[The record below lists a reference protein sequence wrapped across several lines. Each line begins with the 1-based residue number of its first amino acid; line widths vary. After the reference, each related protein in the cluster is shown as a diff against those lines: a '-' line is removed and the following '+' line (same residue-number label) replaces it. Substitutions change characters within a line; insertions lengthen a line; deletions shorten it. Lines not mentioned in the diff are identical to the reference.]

1 MKNIYFREWL
11 ISEEDSV
18 TSRSSFGSLH
28 GAVADLAKEIN
39 DAKSKEELDVIVK
52 KYGIST
58 DSDWADTSSLYDFIA
73 QDVDIHRDK
82 EHAPDERYFDNAAI
96 AEKIAKTEYPETD
109 STSIATTFKNRERSK
124 TQPRSV
130 EKYKLHVQIYNH
142 NSELLPKIIDFI
154 VKNTDQVYAFKF
166 SCSYQRTNQ
175 KRTGKQ
181 YVDDQAHRRDRLVI
195 YLSELGVKERK
206 VQGYLRSID
215 APYDLG
221 MDKDGSTTQIY
232 SSKLFKLIKDKLNVF
247 RVSRGEAPFGVIT
260 KTTNRLPWHIPHL
273 DNMGPEG
280 VAPES
285 FVGNEKH
292 LGTIRAEMYGSNLYL
307 NGDKSSFYFR
317 LNPDQIDQIDKS
329 GWKQE
334 GYLESDNSN
343 LFGSY
348 RTDKKQLI
356 DGSFNF
362 GIVDVVLHGNKLKM
376 ASMPT
381 FRNSIE
387 ITLTVPQMH
396 DILYHVA
403 LAKGV
408 IGV

>member
-28 GAVADLAKEIN
+28 GAVADFAKEIN
-39 DAKSKEELDVIVK
+39 DAKSKNELIMILK
-52 KYGIST
+52 KYKIQQSV
-58 DSDWADTSSLYDFIA
+58 DNCFSKELYSFIA
-73 QDVDIHRDK
+73 QDNTDNRDA
-82 EHAPDERYFDNAAI
+82 EDAPDERYFANAAI
-96 AEKIAKTEYPETD
+96 AEKIAITEYPEK
-109 STSIATTFKNRERSK
+109 SSSPIAMIFKNRERSK
-124 TQPRSV
+124 TQPRSA
-130 EKYKLHVQIYNH
+130 EEYKLHVQIYNH

-166 SCSYQRTNQ
+166 PASGQ
-175 KRTGKQ
+175 KIAKNDKIGAYIT
-181 YVDDQAHRRDRLVI
+181 QAHRRDRLVI
-195 YLSELGVKERK
+195 YLSELGFKEKK

-221 MDKDGSTTQIY
+221 MDGQGSMTEIY
-232 SSKLFKLIKDKLNVF
+232 AAKLTKLIRDKCLVF
-247 RVSRGEAPFGVIT
+247 SGKSPMPATGYAVT
-260 KTTNRLPWHIPHL
+260 KLPWHIPHL
-273 DNMGPEG
+273 HNMGPEG
-280 VAPES
+280 VSPES
-285 FVGNEKH
+285 FIGNEKH
-292 LGTIRAEMYGSNLYL
+292 LGTIRVEMYGSNLYL
-307 NGDKSSFYFR
+307 NGDKVSLYFR

-329 GWKQE
+329 DWKQE

-362 GIVDVVLHGNKLKM
+362 GIVDVVLHGNKLKI

-396 DILYHVA
+396 EILHHVA
-403 LAKGV
+403 LATGV

>member
-1 MKNIYFREWL
+1 MNNIYFREWL

-39 DAKSKEELDVIVK
+39 DTKSKDELDGIVK
-52 KYGIST
+52 KYGLST
-58 DSDWADTSSLYDFIA
+58 DSGAVGVDSLYSFISQVSSDF
-73 QDVDIHRDK
+73 HDK
-82 EHAPDERYFDNAAI
+82 EDAPDKRYIDNASIAI
-96 AEKIAKTEYPETD
+96 NIGKKEYPD
-109 STSIATTFKNRERSK
+109 ANRSSIATQLTNRERNK
-124 TQPRSV
+124 TKPRTQDH
-130 EKYKLHVQIYNH
+130 KLHVQIYNH

-166 SCSYQRTNQ
+166 AAP
-175 KRTGKQ
+175 GKLGH
-181 YVDDQAHRRDRLVI
+181 VGSQAHRRDRLVI
-195 YLSELGVKERK
+195 YLSDLGVKERK
-206 VQGYLRSID
+206 VHEYLRSID

-221 MDKDGSTTQIY
+221 IDGAATEGGGSMTDIY
-232 SSKLFKLIKDKLNVF
+232 SSKLWKLIKDKLNVF
-247 RVSRGEAPFGVIT
+247 RVSRGEAPWRVSSNT
-260 KTTNRLPWHIPHL
+260 KRLPWHIPHL

-280 VAPES
+280 VSPES

-307 NGDKSSFYFR
+307 AGDKVSLNFR
-317 LNPDQIDQIDKS
+317 LNPDQIDKINES

-348 RTDKKQLI
+348 DTNRKQLI

-387 ITLTVPQMH
+387 ITLTTPQMH
-396 DILYHVA
+396 EILYHVA

>member
-28 GAVADLAKEIN
+28 GAVADFAKEIN
-39 DAKSKEELDVIVK
+39 DTKSKNELDGIVK

-58 DSDWADTSSLYDFIA
+58 DSGAVGVDSLYSFIA
-73 QDVDIHRDK
+73 QDADIHRDK
-82 EHAPDERYFDNAAI
+82 ENSPDERYFDNAAI

-130 EKYKLHVQIYNH
+130 QEHKLHVQIYNH

-166 SCSYQRTNQ
+166 AASGQ
-175 KRTGKQ
+175 KIAKNDKLGAHIT
-181 YVDDQAHRRDRLVI
+181 QAHRRDRLVI
-195 YLSELGVKERK
+195 YLSELGFKEKK

-221 MDKDGSTTQIY
+221 MDGEGSMTQIY
-232 SSKLFKLIKDKLNVF
+232 SSKLWKLIKDKLNVF
-247 RVSRGEAPFGVIT
+247 RVSRGEAPWRVSSNT
-260 KTTNRLPWHIPHL
+260 KKLPWHIPHL

-285 FVGNEKH
+285 FIGNEKH

-307 NGDKSSFYFR
+307 AGDKVSLNFR
-317 LNPDQIDQIDKS
+317 LNPDQIDKINKS

-334 GYLESDNSN
+334 GYLESNNGN

-387 ITLTVPQMH
+387 ITLTTPQMH
-396 DILYHVA
+396 EILHHVA
-403 LAKGV
+403 LATGV
-408 IGV
+408 TGV

>member
-39 DAKSKEELDVIVK
+39 DAKSKNELDGIVK
-52 KYGIST
+52 KYGLSYSDSTNVDDTSLYYFISQAIPRFR
-58 DSDWADTSSLYDFIA
+58 DEEDAPDKRYIDNASIAINIGKKEYPDADTSS
-73 QDVDIHRDK
+73 
-82 EHAPDERYFDNAAI
+82 
-96 AEKIAKTEYPETD
+96 
-109 STSIATTFKNRERSK
+109 IATQLTNRERNK
-124 TQPRSV
+124 TKPRTQDH
-130 EKYKLHVQIYNH
+130 KLHVQIYNH

-166 SCSYQRTNQ
+166 AAPGE
-175 KRTGKQ
+175 TGHVGEQ
-181 YVDDQAHRRDRLVI
+181 GHRRDRLVI
-195 YLSELGVKERK
+195 YLSDLGFKEKK
-206 VQGYLRSID
+206 VHEYLRSID

-221 MDKDGSTTQIY
+221 MDGNGSMTEIY
-232 SSKLFKLIKDKLNVF
+232 ASKLWKLIKDKLNVF
-247 RVSRGEAPFGVIT
+247 RVSRGEAPFRVSST
-260 KTTNRLPWHIPHL
+260 LSAKRLPWHIPHL

-280 VAPES
+280 VSPES
-285 FVGNEKH
+285 FIGNEKH

-307 NGDKSSFYFR
+307 NGDKFSFYFR

-348 RTDKKQLI
+348 RTDKKQLYG
-356 DGSFNF
+356 GSFNF

-387 ITLTVPQMH
+387 ITLTTPQMH
-396 DILYHVA
+396 EILHHVA

>member
-1 MKNIYFREWL
+1 MNNIYFRKWL

-18 TSRSSFGSLH
+18 KSRSSFGSLH
-28 GAVADLAKEIN
+28 GAVADFAKEIN
-39 DAKSKEELDVIVK
+39 DAKSKNELDDIIVK

-58 DSDWADTSSLYDFIA
+58 DSVYADTTSLYYFISQVFSDFH
-73 QDVDIHRDK
+73 DEED
-82 EHAPDERYFDNAAI
+82 APDKRYIDNASIAI
-96 AEKIAKTEYPETD
+96 NIGKKEYPD
-109 STSIATTFKNRERSK
+109 ADHSSIATQLTNRESNK
-124 TQPRSV
+124 TKPRTQNH
-130 EKYKLHVQIYNH
+130 KLHVQIYNH

-166 SCSYQRTNQ
+166 AAP
-175 KRTGKQ
+175 GKLGK
-181 YVDDQAHRRDRLVI
+181 VGDQAHRRDRLVI
-195 YLSELGVKERK
+195 YLSDLGFKEKK
-206 VQGYLRSID
+206 VHEYLRSID

-221 MDKDGSTTQIY
+221 MDSASEGGGSMTDIY
-232 SSKLFKLIKDKLNVF
+232 ASKLSKLIKDKLNVF
-247 RVSRGEAPFGVIT
+247 RVSRGEAPFPVSV
-260 KTTNRLPWHIPHL
+260 KTDRLPWHIPHL

-307 NGDKSSFYFR
+307 TGDKYSFNFR

-348 RTDKKQLI
+348 DTNRKQLHG
-356 DGSFNF
+356 GSFNF

-387 ITLTVPQMH
+387 ITLTTPQMH
-396 DILYHVA
+396 EILYHVA

-408 IGV
+408 T

>member
-11 ISEEDSV
+11 IIEENSV

-28 GAVADLAKEIN
+28 GAVADLAKEVN
-39 DAKSKEELDVIVK
+39 DAKSKDELDVIVK
-52 KYGIST
+52 KYGIGN
-58 DSDWADTSSLYDFIA
+58 DSDWVSTPDLYSFIA
-73 QDVDIHRDK
+73 QDADIHRDK
-82 EHAPDERYFDNAAI
+82 ENAPDERYFDNAAI

-124 TQPRSV
+124 TQPRSA
-130 EKYKLHVQIYNH
+130 EDHKLHVQIYNH

-195 YLSELGVKERK
+195 YLSELGFKEKK

-221 MDKDGSTTQIY
+221 MDKDGSMTQIY
-232 SSKLFKLIKDKLNVF
+232 SAKLFKLIKDKLSVF
-247 RVSRGEAPFGVIT
+247 RVSRGEAPFGVTI
-260 KTTNRLPWHIPHL
+260 KTTDRLPWHIPHL

-280 VAPES
+280 TAPES
-285 FVGNEKH
+285 FIGNEKH

-307 NGDKSSFYFR
+307 TGDKVSFDFR
-317 LNPDQIDQIDKS
+317 LNPDQIDKINKS

-343 LFGSY
+343 IFGSY
-348 RTDKKQLI
+348 DTNRKQLYG
-356 DGSFNF
+356 GSFNF

-387 ITLTVPQMH
+387 ITLTTPQMH
-396 DILYHVA
+396 DILHHVA